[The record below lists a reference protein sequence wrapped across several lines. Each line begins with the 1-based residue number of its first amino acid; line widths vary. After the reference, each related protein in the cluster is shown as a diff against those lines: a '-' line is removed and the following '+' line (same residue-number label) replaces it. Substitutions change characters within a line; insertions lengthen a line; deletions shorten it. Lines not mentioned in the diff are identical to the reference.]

1 MAAPADMAPDV
12 PDDQPCTAPDD
23 DAALLVSFLRS
34 HDAPC
39 PACGYNLR
47 GLEWRGLDT
56 TPTPTSTPPPT
67 PTPTPTGPICPEC
80 RQALVLTVGLARPR
94 FGWLLVAMAPGMFSG
109 AAGLLL
115 GGLIVLVAVTEGDL
129 APWPA
134 FLLAGFGLA
143 SGLTA
148 TLLAAHRHR
157 LLAQPT
163 TQTKL
168 AVLIWTL
175 HILAFLIAVI
185 WVNW

>member
-1 MAAPADMAPDV
+1 MA
-12 PDDQPCTAPDD
+12 APDD

-47 GLEWRGLDT
+47 GLEWRGLE
-56 TPTPTSTPPPT
+56 T
-67 PTPTPTGPICPEC
+67 PTPTPTGPVCPEC
-80 RQALVLTVGLARPR
+80 RQALVLTVGLDRPR

-115 GGLIVLVAVTEGDL
+115 SGLIVLVAVTEGDL

-134 FLLAGFGLA
+134 FLLAGVGLTSGLA
-143 SGLTA
+143 SIF
-148 TLLAAHRHR
+148 LAANRHR